1 MIEEDFITVEVIAF
15 YKRDVGRVPL
25 HDMKVLLVTYIST
38 SPECRLVKE
47 FSVHF
52 FSILS
57 LEASLFQ
64 EIETDPTTTRL
75 SYLCYAYRT
84 PAR

>member
-1 MIEEDFITVEVIAF
+1 MIEEDFITDEVIAF

-38 SPECRLVKE
+38 STECRLVRE

-52 FSILS
+52 FSTLS

-64 EIETDPTTTRL
+64 EIETDPTATRL
-75 SYLCYAYRT
+75 SCLCYAYRT